1 MKRLSFKTWIGKLK
15 IVFVRFP
22 FTLLFII
29 GLSVLCFLSIQ
40 KVKVEIR
47 DSLWAFFIL
56 GILQNVAVTLFLEE
70 FKKVSLRI
78 LFNLLSTILLA
89 VYCLSLPDKLLAYH
103 YYQMIALGI
112 VFVFSAFY
120 VSFFKKNSDIPF
132 WDFSRESLIQLFI
145 SGVFSLILYAG
156 LGLAI
161 LSLNKL
167 FNIDIDKKVYTD
179 LAVVCFVI
187 FGPIYFLSNVPDEI
201 EKRRQEFS
209 FHKIIRIFGLY
220 ILLPILAAYTLILYV
235 YLFQIIIKWELPNG
249 WVSTLVSVLGLGG
262 FLCIFIL
269 YPLRLNADNKVVNL
283 FSRYF
288 PLLLMP
294 LLVLMSIGIFRRLDD
309 YGLTI
314 NRLYVLILNVWLYG
328 ICIYLFISQ
337 AHHLKWIVITF
348 SAVLFLS
355 SIGPWSVFSITKR
368 TLLKEIEQ
376 IMTDA
381 KLLNNGK
388 VIENQNKMIKV
399 DSIQANKLSA
409 DVKYT
414 CQNFGTISLQSYFVD
429 SIQNMNYREI
439 NKKLGIDK
447 SDINPSEFSDNQK
460 DKYRYFDINQQ
471 FNQQVIDIKKD
482 FRSYIRLQRPNDQEN
497 VYVGNDLI
505 IRYVNNTFIIL
516 KPIDKKYNIEIKL
529 KLKIKEILK
538 LYKPKTIYSADTLT
552 IDGENYKLIINHLT
566 GFYYQKTDSVTVTNI
581 EADLFLK

>member
-1 MKRLSFKTWIGKLK
+1 MKKLSFKTGIAKLK

-22 FTLLFII
+22 FTLLFVI

-40 KVKVEIR
+40 KVKVEIHE
-47 DSLWAFFIL
+47 SLWAFFVL
-56 GILQNVAVTLFLEE
+56 GILLNVAVTLFLEE

-112 VFVFSAFY
+112 VFVLAAFY
-120 VSFFKKNSDIPF
+120 VSFFKKSSDIPF

-161 LSLNKL
+161 LSLDKL
-167 FNIDIDKKVYTD
+167 FNIDIDKKVYSD

-187 FGPIYFLSNVPDEI
+187 FGPIYFLSNIPDEI

-269 YPLRLNADNKVVNL
+269 YPLRLNAENKVVNL

-288 PLLLMP
+288 SLLLMP

-328 ICIYLFISQ
+328 ICIYLFISR

-381 KLLNNGK
+381 KLLNDGK
-388 VIENQNKMIKV
+388 VVENQNEMIKV

-447 SDINPSEFSDNQK
+447 TDINPSEFSDNQK

-505 IRYVNNTFIIL
+505 IRYVNNIFVIS
-516 KPIDKKYNIEIKL
+516 KPIDKKYNIEIPL
-529 KLKIKEILK
+529 KSKIKEILK
-538 LYKPKTIYSADTLT
+538 RYKPKTIYSADALT
-552 IDGENYKLIINHLT
+552 IDGENYKLIINNLT